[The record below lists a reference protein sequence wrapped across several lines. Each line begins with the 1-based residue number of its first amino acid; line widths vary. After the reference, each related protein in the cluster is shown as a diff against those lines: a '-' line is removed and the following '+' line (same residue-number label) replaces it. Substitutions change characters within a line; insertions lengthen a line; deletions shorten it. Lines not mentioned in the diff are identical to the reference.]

1 MHHNLS
7 FFAIN
12 LCYTPIAALQNLQ
25 RLFVCEAHHDLY
37 VGTTKKVFEIQWISK
52 SQDSLI
58 LPLDI
63 DTLGLVE
70 RTLQRPRNSY
80 SREELTLAIEDYG
93 SLNHT

>member
-37 VGTTKKVFEIQWISK
+37 VGTTKKGLYHGFTNIIVFQIQQGSPVITK
-52 SQDSLI
+52 
-58 LPLDI
+58 
-63 DTLGLVE
+63 
-70 RTLQRPRNSY
+70 TLQRPRNSY